1 MDLSKAFDDL
11 TWDNVVIEDGVLK
24 SIREFPIN
32 ELKHKDLRA
41 VCSRLKL
48 KGVKN
53 TTKESMIEK
62 IVSVYKLKDR
72 YSRLNEDVDPFLTPT
87 RKEPQC
93 PYRLLNILFS
103 DVFCEG
109 LSQLGNAADR
119 FELDTGKASNNQL
132 FWEGVQ
138 EAFTSPS
145 ELIDNLHFDDEVFK
159 DLHHIN
165 FKRIIHHDWRK
176 LRVMWKNLNGEYKA
190 ALGRYTMSGN
200 HASNFFDFC
209 HGRRDIYYLRKHL
222 ESKPNLNATVAADLP
237 EEVSISSTG
246 RPASRLSSTSFL
258 STSTATATTTKRKGE
273 KGEVIDLIRD
283 MQADRDNK
291 KTKDAH
297 WREQEHIRLEKEE
310 ERRDRDDAR
319 KEEEHLY
326 GQWERARLNIQQ
338 LSAALSMETNEM
350 LRQDIQSDIFALLN
364 RKKMLAEKLNLN

>member
-1 MDLSKAFDDL
+1 MDVNKVFEQL
-11 TWDNVVIEDGVLK
+11 TWDDVVIEDGVLK
-24 SIREFPIN
+24 SVMEFPVK
-32 ELKHKDLRA
+32 ELKHKELRTM
-41 VCSRLKL
+41 CSRLKL

-53 TTKESMIEK
+53 TTKESMVEK
-62 IVSVYKLKDR
+62 IVSVYKLKER
-72 YSRLNEDVDPFLTPT
+72 YGRLNDDADPFRTPT

-93 PYRLLNILFS
+93 PYRLLNVLFS
-103 DVFCEG
+103 DMFSEG
-109 LSQLGNAADR
+109 LAQLGNAAAR
-119 FELDTGKASNNQL
+119 FELDSGKASNNQL

-145 ELIDNLHFDDEVFK
+145 ELIDNLHFDDDVLSK
-159 DLHHIN
+159 LHHIN
-165 FKRIIHHDWRK
+165 LKRIIHHDWKK
-176 LRVMWKNLNGEYKA
+176 LRVMWRNLNSEYKA

-200 HASNFFDFC
+200 HSSNFFDFC
-209 HGRRDIYYLRKHL
+209 NGRRDVYYLRKHL
-222 ESKPNLNATVAADLP
+222 ETKPNLNATVAADLP
-237 EEVSISSTG
+237 EEVSISSSG

-258 STSTATATTTKRKGE
+258 STSSTATTTKRKGE
-273 KGEVIDLIRD
+273 KSEVIDLIRD

-297 WREQEHIRLEKEE
+297 WREQEHLRLEKEE

>member
-1 MDLSKAFDDL
+1 MDVNKVFEQL
-11 TWDNVVIEDGVLK
+11 TWDDVVIEDGVLK
-24 SIREFPIN
+24 SVMEFPVK
-32 ELKHKDLRA
+32 ELKHKELRTM
-41 VCSRLKL
+41 CSRLKL

-53 TTKESMIEK
+53 TTKESMVEK
-62 IVSVYKLKDR
+62 IVSVYKLKER
-72 YSRLNEDVDPFLTPT
+72 YGRLNDDADPFRTPT

-93 PYRLLNILFS
+93 PYRLLNVLFS
-103 DVFCEG
+103 DMFSEG
-109 LSQLGNAADR
+109 LAQLGNAAAR
-119 FELDTGKASNNQL
+119 FELDSGKASNNQL

-145 ELIDNLHFDDEVFK
+145 ELIDNLHFDDDVLSE
-159 DLHHIN
+159 LHHIN
-165 FKRIIHHDWRK
+165 LKRIIHHDWKK
-176 LRVMWKNLNGEYKA
+176 LRVMWRNLNSEYKA

-200 HASNFFDFC
+200 HSSNFFDFC
-209 HGRRDIYYLRKHL
+209 NGRRDVYYLRKHL
-222 ESKPNLNATVAADLP
+222 ETKPNLNATVAADLP
-237 EEVSISSTG
+237 EEVSISSSG

-258 STSTATATTTKRKGE
+258 STSSTATTTKRKGE
-273 KGEVIDLIRD
+273 KSEVIDLIRD

-297 WREQEHIRLEKEE
+297 WREQEHLRP

-350 LRQDIQSDIFALLN
+350 LRQDIQSDIFAFLN